1 MLFIISFILIVL
13 FLFLCTL
20 PQTIQF
26 LLSLEIWDFECI
38 PNLQLP
44 YYLCV
49 RIYEKRKL
57 I

>member
-44 YYLCV
+44 YYLC
-49 RIYEKRKL
+49 KNL
-57 I
+57 